1 MRTALF
7 SLLVLLPTLGSAA
20 LAQSPRALT
29 HDDYDAWPTLSGE
42 TPSPDGAWLAYTV
55 GPARGD
61 KTLEVRQ
68 VDGETVHRFPRGT
81 SARFTDDSRFLV
93 FGVGSSEDA
102 WRAERVQKLREAIEA
117 GKGKFDEPKKD
128 ADADLKQLHI
138 LELASGNVTTIDR
151 VESFE
156 LLEQTGFVVYVPRPE
171 KKKGDEAKEEKA
183 ADAGAESPEANR
195 GRRRRGGDDV
205 IPGDAAPDE
214 PKKGFQA
221 RDGKLVVVR
230 NLSSG
235 EETRLEWVLSQRAI
249 ADDRWLVFDVQKK
262 PAPAKKV
269 AEPAKKDAA
278 EGSPETTAPQS
289 AEGAAAAEAKP
300 AEAKPAEAAPEEPVV
315 DQGLFAL
322 ELKTG
327 RRVELA
333 DGPANFGGFATDR
346 EDRTLVFWT
355 DLADKD
361 AEEPEIAYHRW
372 DFRGSAAQLL
382 IAADHPAIPEGRRL
396 SKSGLGFSRD
406 GSVLTFSVELDREAP
421 MAPIFAED
429 KVVLDL
435 WHWKDGQIQPM
446 QAKQRGRDAWSAV
459 CFLDDQRVQ
468 ILGDDHLPTMRLITD
483 DGSRA
488 MATDSDVYAA
498 EVSWDGRYS
507 DTYVINTIDGSRHR
521 VIEHLRGSAS
531 PSPTGRYL
539 MWFDANHWSVL
550 DLATM
555 ERRALTTG
563 ISTPFWREADDRPEP
578 AGSYGVAGWLPH
590 DKAVVLYDQY
600 DLWTI
605 DPQTGAASCLTDGQ
619 GRASQTIYRV
629 ARVDLEPGPRPDEDE
644 EGARWLD
651 GSLVL
656 STVHEPTK
664 ASGYAVDSTLGVVR
678 PRQLVRR
685 DARLADLVRPK
696 KADRVFYTLSSYA
709 DFPDVHTAD
718 LAFGGE
724 RKLTDA
730 NPMLDEVRWGKAEL
744 VSWHSADG
752 IPLQG
757 KLVKPDG
764 FDPSKKYPML
774 VYFYERLSDGLHRHV
789 TPAAGTSPNA
799 AYYVSNGYLWF
810 EPDIV
815 YREGYPGESALKCIV
830 PGVQSLIAE
839 GFVDAGAIGIAGH
852 SWGGYQTSYLVT
864 KTNLFAAAESG
875 APVSNM
881 VSAYGGIRWGSGM
894 SRQFQYEQTQSRIGG
909 TLWEVPMRYL
919 ENSPIFFADKVETP
933 VLMLHNDQDG
943 AVPWY
948 QGIEYFM
955 ALRRLG
961 KEAYLFNY
969 VGEDH
974 GLRKRQN
981 MLDWTRRMQEFFDH
995 HLRGVEAAAWI
1006 ADGVK
1011 YADREKEKIPHAP
1024 SYREAMESAA
1034 AATEASGDR

>member
-1 MRTALF
+1 MRISTL
-7 SLLVLLPTLGSAA
+7 SLLAFLTAFAPLAT
-20 LAQSPRALT
+20 AQSPRAMT
-29 HDDYDAWPTLSGE
+29 HDDYDAWPTLTGV

-61 KTLEVRQ
+61 KALEVRQ
-68 VDGETVHRFPRGT
+68 VDGDKIHRFERGS

-93 FGVGSSEDA
+93 FSVGTSEDA
-102 WRAERVQKLREAIEA
+102 WRAERIEKLRAAIEE
-117 GKGKFDEPKKD
+117 GNGKFEEPKKA
-128 ADADLKQLHI
+128 ADADLKHLHI
-138 LELASGNVTTIDR
+138 LELASGQVTTIER

-156 LLEQTGFVVYVPRPE
+156 LLEQTGYVVYVPRPE
-171 KKKGDEAKEEKA
+171 KKKDEEGKESKEEPA
-183 ADAGAESPEANR
+183 APESGSGGEAGR
-195 GRRRRGGDDV
+195 VRRRRGDD
-205 IPGDAAPDE
+205 GAFESNEDDS
-214 PKKGFQA
+214 KKRFQA
-221 RDGKLVVVR
+221 RDGKQIVVH
-230 NLSSG
+230 NLSTG
-235 EETRLEWVLSQRAI
+235 EESKLDWVLSHRVI

-262 PAPAKKV
+262 PAPEKKGTEPEKQEG
-269 AEPAKKDAA
+269 AE
-278 EGSPETTAPQS
+278 
-289 AEGAAAAEAKP
+289 AAAASEAQAKPEGEEAKP
-300 AEAKPAEAAPEEPVV
+300 AEKAADPEPAV

-322 ELKTG
+322 ELGTG
-327 RRVELA
+327 RRVELV
-333 DGPANFGGFATDR
+333 DGPAHYGGFATDR
-346 EDRTLVFWT
+346 DDRTFVFWT

-361 AEEPEIAYHRW
+361 SEKPEVDYYRW
-372 DFRGSAAQLL
+372 DFRGGAAERL
-382 IAADHPAIPEGRRL
+382 IASDHPAIPAGRRL

-406 GSVLTFSVELDREAP
+406 GSVLSFSVESDPEAP
-421 MAPIFAED
+421 LPPILAED

-435 WHWKDGQIQPM
+435 WHWKDGSIQPM
-446 QAKQRGRDAWSAV
+446 QAKRRGGSDSWSAV
-459 CFLDDQRVQ
+459 CFLDDGRVQ
-468 ILGDDHLPTMRLITD
+468 ILGDDHLSSMRLIND

-488 MATDSDVYAA
+488 MATDTKVYAA

-507 DTYVINTIDGSRHR
+507 DVYIVNTVDGTRQR
-521 VIEHLRGSAS
+521 VLEHLRGSAS

-539 MWFDANHWSVL
+539 IWFDADHWNAL
-550 DLATM
+550 DLVTM
-555 ERRALTTG
+555 ERRPLTTQ
-563 ISTPFWREADDRPEP
+563 ISTAFWRQDDDRPEP
-578 AGSYGVAGWLPH
+578 ANPYGVAGWLP
-590 DKAVVLYDQY
+590 DEKAVVLYDQF
-600 DLWTI
+600 DLWAV
-605 DPQTGAASCLTDGQ
+605 DPQTGSATCLTDGQ
-619 GRASQTIYRV
+619 GRASHTVYRV

-644 EGARWLD
+644 ERDRWLD
-651 GSLVL
+651 GPIVL
-656 STVHEPTK
+656 STFHEPTK
-664 ASGYAVDSTLGVVR
+664 ASGYAVDSTRGVVR

-685 DARLADLVRPK
+685 DARMADLARPK
-696 KADRVFYTLSSYA
+696 KADRVFYTMSTYA

-718 LAFGGE
+718 LAFAGE
-724 RKLTDA
+724 RQLTDA

-757 KLVKPDG
+757 KLVVPDD
-764 FDPSKKYPML
+764 FDPTKQYPML
-774 VYFYERLSDGLHRHV
+774 VYFYERLSGNLHRHL
-789 TPAAGTSPNA
+789 TPSAGTSPNA

-815 YREGYPGESALKCIV
+815 YRDGYPGESALKCIV
-830 PGVQSLIAE
+830 PGVQMLIAK

-894 SRQFQYEQTQSRIGG
+894 SRQFQYEKTQSRIGG
-909 TLWEVPMRYL
+909 TLWEYPMRYL

-981 MLDWTRRMQEFFDH
+981 QLDWTRRMQEFFDH
-995 HLRGVEAAAWI
+995 HLRGEAAPAWM
-1006 ADGVK
+1006 AEGVE
-1011 YADREKEKIPHAP
+1011 YADREQEKIPHAP
-1024 SYREAMESAA
+1024 SYREATAPKPP
-1034 AATEASGDR
+1034 ATEAAGDR